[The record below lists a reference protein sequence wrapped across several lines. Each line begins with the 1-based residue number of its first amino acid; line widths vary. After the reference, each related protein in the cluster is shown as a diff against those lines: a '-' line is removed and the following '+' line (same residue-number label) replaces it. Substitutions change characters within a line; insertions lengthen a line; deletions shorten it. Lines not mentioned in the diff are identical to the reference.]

1 MDRIENTEDLSA
13 GQIVLSGTGYYLV
26 QGTSKRSFLGRL
38 WDAETASW
46 GTSRDV
52 PLPSPTQSACIV
64 PPSYFPME
72 SVILIA
78 GSYGIT
84 DKSTT
89 AHIRGYNGSKSYC
102 GRLIQGSVPEGGWVD
117 GAGYHTGQHCVECDR
132 QYRILNHA
140 VAVTYDF

>member
-72 SVILIA
+72 SVTLPA
-78 GSYGIT
+78 TAYGVT

-89 AHIRGYNGSKSYC
+89 AHLRNGSKSYC
-102 GRLIQGSVPEGGWVD
+102 DKPLTGPVPEGGWID
-117 GAGYHTGQHCVECDR
+117 GLGYHTGQHCIKCDAA
-132 QYRILNHA
+132 YRILNRA